1 MGGASAASAA
11 LLAWAVSVCPDPEV
25 SVEIKIGVVESPREL
40 LVVSDLSPDEVEAIV
55 ADALDGKQP
64 VLTLVDD
71 KGRRFVVPSSRIS
84 YVEIGAAD
92 SRKVGFA

>member
-1 MGGASAASAA
+1 
-11 LLAWAVSVCPDPEV
+11 
-25 SVEIKIGVVESPREL
+25 VEIKIGVVESPREL
-40 LVVSDLSPDEVEAIV
+40 LVVSDLSPDEVEALV
-55 ADALDGKQP
+55 AEALDGKQP